1 MPSNSTTLEN
11 TTVIGAGTFI
21 KGEMV
26 FDADALIL
34 GTFEGK
40 ITTRGEIQIG
50 QQATCKATIQGATVI
65 VDGLVEGDI
74 VGIER
79 VQLNATARVIGN
91 IVAAAMIMAPGAI
104 LNGQVRIGDLEHAS
118 APAAPALQENESS
131 RLSGQAY
138 RNGMERSAR

>member
-1 MPSNSTTLEN
+1 MPSTSSTLEN

-50 QQATCKATIQGATVI
+50 HQAACKATIQGATVV

-74 VGIER
+74 IGLER
-79 VQLNATARVIGN
+79 VQLNATARVFGN
-91 IVAAAMIMAPGAI
+91 IVAAAMVMASGAT
-104 LNGQVRIGDLEHAS
+104 LNGHVRIGSLENTRGES
-118 APAAPALQENESS
+118 EPQQEPETN
-131 RLSGQAY
+131 RMATQAY
-138 RNGMERSAR
+138 RNGTERIAR